1 MKYSGYWP
9 SIVETNPDN
18 HVLLTFLS
26 PFPSMS
32 PITSPITPTNDG
44 PVLTGFY
51 YCHDI
56 NGPGI
61 SGPGGPFM
69 FDINS
74 PPGPFML
81 SQMVP
86 RTTYVKT

>member
-1 MKYSGYWP
+1 M
-9 SIVETNPDN
+9 I
-18 HVLLTFLS
+18 
-26 PFPSMS
+26 
-32 PITSPITPTNDG
+32 
-44 PVLTGFY
+44 
-51 YCHDI
+51 CHDI

-69 FDINS
+69 FDING

-86 RTTYVKT
+86 LDHLCQNINGPGKT

>member
-1 MKYSGYWP
+1 MNDHACILIWDAHTRMGHNIGPYAYGTSHTRMGR
-9 SIVETNPDN
+9 
-18 HVLLTFLS
+18 
-26 PFPSMS
+26 
-32 PITSPITPTNDG
+32 PIR
-44 PVLTGFY
+44 VWA
-51 YCHDI
+51 CHSI

-69 FDINS
+69 FDING

-86 RTTYVKT
+86 LDHLCQNINGPGKT